1 MTNSRFS
8 FFDKDGSLVSENPQ
22 TVQRQATKGE
32 DDENQQPDQ
41 LRYRCNQLNVTRVED
56 KVISHATTKKEYLFK
71 RKPDQPTV
79 VGVTLTDYF
88 YEVQPAEFTVALDAM
103 KDLEYIKENV
113 QFRLNNRNE
122 IAEVLNVAEI
132 HNKWEVFKDKLTRT
146 QFYNDIKAK
155 SEKGASDLIN
165 AGNLEFRDQENLKQ
179 TYDKVMFYHIL
190 FNDFRNVS
198 DDPSQILQFNSQIF
212 VKIPVGLELTHS
224 LVSEDDNQIII
235 HTHGELMKDGLDETE
250 MENQYDFYYKPFVK
264 YGYTQYFYAY
274 DITRKIDK
282 QTGAITEAKALLTE
296 GVKNNYETTTE
307 CSLKQVKL

>member
-1 MTNSRFS
+1 MANSRFS
-8 FFDKDGSLVSENPQ
+8 FFDKDGGLLNPDPQ
-22 TVQRQATKGE
+22 TIQHPVAENE
-32 DDENQQPDQ
+32 DDDNQAPDQ

-71 RKPDQPTV
+71 RKSEQPEI

-88 YEVQPAEFTVALDAM
+88 YEMQPAEFTVALDAM

-122 IAEVLNVAEI
+122 IADVLNVEEI
-132 HNKWEVFKDKLTRT
+132 HKKWEVFKDKLTHT
-146 QFYNDIKAK
+146 QFYKDIKAK

-165 AGNLEFRDQENLKQ
+165 AGNIEFKNQENLKQ

-190 FNDFRNVS
+190 FNNFRNVS
-198 DDPSQILQFNSQIF
+198 DDPSQVIQFNSQIF
-212 VKIPVGLELTHS
+212 VKIPVTVELTHS
-224 LVSEDDNQIII
+224 LVSDNDNQIII
-235 HTHGELMKDGLDETE
+235 HTHGQLVKDGLDETE

-282 QTGAITEAKALLTE
+282 QTGVVTEAKALLTE